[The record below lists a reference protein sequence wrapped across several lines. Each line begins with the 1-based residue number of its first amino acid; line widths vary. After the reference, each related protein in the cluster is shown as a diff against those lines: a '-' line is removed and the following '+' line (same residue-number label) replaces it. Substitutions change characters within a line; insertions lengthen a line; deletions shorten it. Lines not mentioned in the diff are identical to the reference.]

1 MDCFLPSKSFIYN
14 VYFSYNFFRCLRFL
28 LFWIKSQPG
37 STCKNVS
44 WKTSI
49 VGLQPSKHE
58 EITFLVIFV
67 FISYFIGVILSK
79 KKVKMWRVRR
89 KVFRATLSELICQLL
104 LKKSHFPV
112 HFLEK
117 LAKKIQRKTTVVVR
131 VDKSSK
137 FTSMYRTQG
146 ILTAQYLVFCSV
158 VWCPLMFLKL
168 NIFKMVKA

>member
-1 MDCFLPSKSFIYN
+1 MYGLFSSSNALYSASLSFMFIFLITSFDAWDCYYFESNPSLILLEKMFL
-14 VYFSYNFFRCLRFL
+14 
-28 LFWIKSQPG
+28 
-37 STCKNVS
+37 T

-104 LKKSHFPV
+104 LKNPTFQFIFWKNR
-112 HFLEK
+112 
-117 LAKKIQRKTTVVVR
+117 QRKFNGKPQLLLESTDLANSLPCTEHR
-131 VDKSSK
+131 E
-137 FTSMYRTQG
+137 FWLFN
-146 ILTAQYLVFCSV
+146 IWFSV
-158 VWCPLMFLKL
+158 PLCDVLLCF
-168 NIFKMVKA
+168 